1 MVIVK
6 TEWLVTE
13 SKWWRSELKSR
24 RSNKYRWRSKLN
36 GWWWRGPL
44 EGGWRSTTPSGL
56 WRSDRLQR
64 HLRRWHVLLVD
75 WSVSWIEVPLRLP
88 CTPSIK
94 TSTSPSIL
102 LLCAETTL
110 SERVRHLSELTRSH
124 PSATRPTRSLLSSVS
139 DPICSLLYTFSF
151 YTCHGRSIKF
161 LTSVSSLFLF

>member
-1 MVIVK
+1 MVVVK
-6 TEWLVTE
+6 TGWLLTE
-13 SKWWRSELKSR
+13 SKRWRSELKSR
-24 RSNKYRWRSKLN
+24 QSNQYRWRSKLN

-44 EGGWRSTTPSGL
+44 EGGLQSMTPSGL

-94 TSTSPSIL
+94 TSTSPSFL

-110 SERVRHLSELTRSH
+110 SERVRHLSKLTHSH
-124 PSATRPTRSLLSSVS
+124 PSATTFPLTPFLGKWSYPFTSIYLQFLYLS
-139 DPICSLLYTFSF
+139 
-151 YTCHGRSIKF
+151 
-161 LTSVSSLFLF
+161 